1 MFMPFRISQHAP
13 YNNTAREPV
22 EFAAYS
28 EDPAAAVTECHVS
41 RPPDPQAIA
50 AKEQRGTH
58 MRPSIEKTFATWDRT
73 ELFYRAWPTETPS
86 DRAIILFHR
95 GHEHSGRWKDV
106 IDKLELPGY
115 SVFAW
120 DARGHGRSPGE
131 RGYAESFGSLVKD
144 VDSFVRHVA
153 TEHGFAYENLV
164 VMAHSVGSVLV
175 STWVHDYA
183 PPIRALVL
191 GSPAL
196 RVRLYVPFA
205 VPGLRLLRK
214 IKGKTFIK
222 SYVKGKLLTRD
233 PAKARSYNEDPLI
246 TPNIAVNILLGLR
259 DAATRLIQD
268 SAAITVPV
276 LVLTSGGDWVVEQ
289 PPQRRF
295 FEGLSSPRKEMHVFP
310 GFLHDTFNEI
320 DSHLPI
326 GKARDFIEDVFT
338 NPPEAPDHINAD
350 RTGHTKK
357 EFDRLCRPAPAMA
370 ASGFALMRFFLS
382 TIGRLSEGIRV
393 GWRSGFDSGAML
405 DYVYRNEAKGLTPL
419 GRLIDRQYLD
429 SPGWRGIRQ
438 RKLHLEAMLEQAI
451 DRIRSNG
458 ERVHIVDIATGQ
470 GRYVLDALARKGG
483 QTITALLRDFSDN
496 NLRAAAA
503 LAAEMGLGGVAFEQ
517 ADAFDRE
524 SLAGLTPKP
533 NIGIVSGLY
542 ELFPDNEPVRASL
555 AGLAEAMVPGGFLVY
570 TGQPWHPQIEFIA
583 RVLTSHRRGEP
594 WIMRRRTQA
603 EMDALAAE
611 AGFERIAMA
620 VDEDGIFTV
629 SLARKV

>member
-1 MFMPFRISQHAP
+1 MR
-13 YNNTAREPV
+13 
-22 EFAAYS
+22 
-28 EDPAAAVTECHVS
+28 
-41 RPPDPQAIA
+41 QA
-50 AKEQRGTH
+50 
-58 MRPSIEKTFATWDRT
+58 IEKTFATWDGA
-73 ELFYRAWPTETPS
+73 ELFYRAWPANS
-86 DRAIILFHR
+86 GGDRAIVLFHR
-95 GHEHSGRWKDV
+95 GHEHSGRWQDV
-106 IDKLELPGY
+106 IDKLDLPDY
-115 SVFAW
+115 WVFAW

-131 RGYAESFGSLVKD
+131 RGFAESFGVLVKD
-144 VDSFVRHVA
+144 ADSFVRHVS
-153 TEHGFAYENLV
+153 TEYGLSHENIV
-164 VMAHSVGSVLV
+164 VMAHSVGSVLAG
-175 STWVHDYA
+175 TWVHDYA

-205 VPGLRLLRK
+205 VPGLRLLQK

-268 SAAITVPV
+268 SAAITIPV
-276 LVLTSGGDWVVEQ
+276 LVLTSGGDWVVKQ

-320 DSHLPI
+320 DSDLPI

-338 NPPEAPDHINAD
+338 NLPEAPDHIDAD
-350 RTGHTKK
+350 RSGHTKK
-357 EFDRLCRPAPAMA
+357 EFDRLCRPAPPFA
-370 ASGFALMRFFLS
+370 AGGFALMRFFLW
-382 TIGRLSEGIRV
+382 TFGRLSEGIRV
-393 GWRSGFDSGAML
+393 GWRTGFDSGAML

-438 RKLHLEAMLEQAI
+438 RKRHLEAMLAQAI
-451 DRIRSNG
+451 DQIRGDG

-470 GRYVLDALARKGG
+470 GRYVLDALAREGG
-483 QTITALLRDFSDN
+483 QTITALLRDVSDE
-496 NLRAAAA
+496 NLRAAAV
-503 LAAEMGLGGVAFEQ
+503 LAAEMGLGGIGFEQ

-524 SLAGLTPKP
+524 SLAQIVPKP
-533 NIGIVSGLY
+533 NIAIVSGLY
-542 ELFPDNEPVRASL
+542 ELFPDNGPVRGSL
-555 AGLAEAMVPGGFLVY
+555 AGLAEATLPGGFLIY

-583 RVLTSHRRGEP
+583 RVLTSHRGGEP

-611 AGFERIAMA
+611 AGFEKTAMA

-629 SLARKV
+629 SLARKA